1 VQTDTIDTKEL
12 RNFGL
17 LMGTMLAM
25 VFGLLIPWIW
35 NNALPLWPWIV
46 AGVFWVWA
54 LLLPRSLGP
63 VFRIWMKLAWVLG
76 WINTRI
82 ILSIVFYLV
91 VFPMGILLRLFGK
104 DPMARHLDANAQTY
118 RVKSTPSSPK
128 DMERPF

>member
-1 VQTDTIDTKEL
+1 MQTDTIDTKEL

-104 DPMARHLDANAQTY
+104 DPMARQLDTNAQTY